1 MKIGSGLAS
10 IPRRIVL
17 RSRNDSLQNSV
28 GVHLRLKSAQDCGLV
43 FSTCTTK
50 LFKLVRAFS
59 RGILAEVIR
68 IVLLT
73 KDTGLRRGAVAK

>member
-1 MKIGSGLAS
+1 MKTGSGLAS
-10 IPRRIVL
+10 NPRSIVL

-43 FSTCTTK
+43 FSACTTK
-50 LFKLVRAFS
+50 LFKLVRAFF